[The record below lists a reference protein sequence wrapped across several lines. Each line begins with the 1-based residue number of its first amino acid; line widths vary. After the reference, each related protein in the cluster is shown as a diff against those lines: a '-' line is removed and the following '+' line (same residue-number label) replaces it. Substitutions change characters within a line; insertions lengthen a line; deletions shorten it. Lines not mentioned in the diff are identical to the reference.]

1 MAFPCLAWLA
11 AMSAA
16 VICGL
21 LASGT
26 AAFTNPIPIGD
37 RGAVS
42 VAPLPAG
49 TVRVI
54 AAGSMADW
62 QIALIAVAA
71 APGRGRRG
79 CVRGPQA
86 GRPPRCHRHH
96 GLIQSPRNRR
106 PTPA

>member
-1 MAFPCLAWLA
+1 MAFPCLGWLA
-11 AMSAA
+11 AVSAA

-26 AAFTNPIPIGD
+26 AAFINPIPIGD

-54 AAGSMADW
+54 AAGSMAGW
-62 QIALIAVAA
+62 QIVLIAIGAALAA
-71 APGRGRRG
+71 AAAAVFVDRKLADRRG
-79 CVRGPQA
+79 VTA
-86 GRPPRCHRHH
+86 
-96 GLIQSPRNRR
+96 
-106 PTPA
+106 TTA